1 VATEPGADDWPRMTG
16 LELGIFARIFG
27 RPRPDDVAAAVA
39 GAGFTVTQF
48 NFSCIGLPTV
58 PPVELDLGLP
68 EIAAAFSERGVRI
81 WGLSATYNVIDPDL
95 KRREEVTGRAKCL
108 ISRAPA
114 LGVEVVTMSTGT
126 RHAGDIWRYH
136 PDNLG
141 EDAWRDLRRTLDQL
155 LPAAEAARVR
165 LGIEPEPGNVVAD
178 AARGR
183 RLLDELGPDAKLV
196 GIVLDPANLVSHDAI
211 ARQDEI
217 LRHAFSQL
225 GAATVALHAKDVVPN
240 GGYAAAGLGQLDYDL
255 IFELHESLPLAVPV
269 VIQDAVEDDVARTR
283 NFLLDCWQARQ
294 GEPST
299 GGR

>member
-1 VATEPGADDWPRMTG
+1 MTG

-27 RPRPDDVAAAVA
+27 RSRAEDVAAAVA

-48 NFSCIGLPTV
+48 NLSCIGLPTV
-58 PPVELDLGLP
+58 PPVEPDLGFP
-68 EIAAAFSERGVRI
+68 DIAAAFSARGVRI

-95 KRREEVTGRAKCL
+95 KRREDATGRAKCL

-126 RHAGDIWRYH
+126 RHADDIWRYH

-141 EDAWRDLRRTLDQL
+141 ELAWRDLRRTLDHL

-183 RLLDELGPDAKLV
+183 RLLDELGTDARLV
-196 GIVLDPANLVSHDAI
+196 GIVLDPANLVPHDAVP
-211 ARQDEI
+211 RQDEI
-217 LRHAFSQL
+217 LRKAFSQL
-225 GAATVALHAKDVVPN
+225 GGDTVALHAKDVVPN
-240 GGYAAAGLGQLDYDL
+240 GGYAAAGRGQLDYDL
-255 IFELHESLPLAVPV
+255 VFELYESLPLPVPV

-283 NFLLDCWQARQ
+283 DFLLGRWQARQ
-294 GEPST
+294 GEPA
-299 GGR
+299 GG